1 MFCREWF
8 ARLSSSA
15 NFSHP
20 AGKCHCSEIGS
31 NANHEHKKGVSSPR
45 LVLSSLITLVSPCFQ
60 SVFREIVTPPPLI
73 GWVRSAQITSLSLT
87 SHSSSCAFLRF
98 VSHVAK
104 AQRTSGRQGCCSILP
119 YSVGFARL
127 LPVAFSVNVCQDA
140 YSGRE
145 CFISSLHGLRKR
157 SERMS
162 VKNGLT
168 CHSVPRTDAVISAPV
183 SSLTGSCWSLSRT
196 FSTTACSA
204 D

>member
-1 MFCREWF
+1 M
-8 ARLSSSA
+8 
-15 NFSHP
+15 
-20 AGKCHCSEIGS
+20 
-31 NANHEHKKGVSSPR
+31 
-45 LVLSSLITLVSPCFQ
+45 
-60 SVFREIVTPPPLI
+60 
-73 GWVRSAQITSLSLT
+73 
-87 SHSSSCAFLRF
+87 
-98 VSHVAK
+98 SHVAK

-157 SERMS
+157 SERMC

-168 CHSVPRTDAVISAPV
+168 CHSVLRTDAVISAPV

-196 FSTTACSA
+196 FSTTACSTDRHPPFQSQDRRGMKSCPLQMA
-204 D
+204 VQSNTALTLAWKFRPDLDSSHLSS